1 MMSES
6 ELERSRRVN
15 ARPNNSVLVPCDK
28 LAEMQA
34 ELKALQEWQAT
45 WRPFLKQHFG
55 VDA

>member
-34 ELKALQEWQAT
+34 ELKALKEWQAT